1 MRAIH
6 FIILTSC
13 LVLSINC
20 IALESFKKQK
30 IKVGKLSIEVEVAE
44 SPAQLE
50 QGLMFRKTLEPN
62 SGMLFIFESEHEL
75 NFWMK
80 NTYVDLSIAYIDKNK
95 KITEIIDMIAIP
107 PDSKIYPTTY
117 PSKKKSKY
125 ALEMNRGWFEK
136 NKISIGTRL
145 DF

>member
-13 LVLSINC
+13 LVLSING

-30 IKVGKLSIEVEVAE
+30 IKVGKISIEVEVAE

-50 QGLMFRKTLEPN
+50 QGLMFRKTLESN
-62 SGMLFIFESEHEL
+62 SGMLFVFESEHEL